1 MLAMIR
7 RIVFPIAVR
16 PERGLSS
23 PRAVSRT
30 GPIVGII
37 QSLTGRSDYQR
48 PIMSDLRDS
57 IYFQQLARTARKLAA
72 QHSDP
77 VVKRRLRETAIEHDR
92 KAKELAREEAKSVA
106 RKIRLRDRLRLR

>member
-1 MLAMIR
+1 M
-7 RIVFPIAVR
+7 
-16 PERGLSS
+16 
-23 PRAVSRT
+23 AVSRT

-37 QSLTGRSDYQR
+37 QSLASSSDYQR
-48 PIMSDLRDS
+48 QIMSDLRDS

-92 KAKELAREEAKSVA
+92 KAKELAREEAGQLRA
-106 RKIRLRDRLRLR
+106 RRGLKDLLRRR